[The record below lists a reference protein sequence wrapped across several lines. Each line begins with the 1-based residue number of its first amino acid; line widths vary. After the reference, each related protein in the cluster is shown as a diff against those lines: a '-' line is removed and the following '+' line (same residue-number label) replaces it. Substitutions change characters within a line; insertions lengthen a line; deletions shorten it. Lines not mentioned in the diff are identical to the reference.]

1 MQNDCNK
8 DGFLVV
14 FKPSGCTSR
23 DVVNKVSRL
32 LGTKKIGHTGTLDP
46 IATGV
51 LVLTIGK
58 YTKFSDHLVSKFKEY
73 DAEFIFGYETDTL
86 DCTGVKT
93 FESSKKVTRED
104 LERCLNSFK
113 GTYLQEV
120 PIYSAIKVDGKKLYE
135 YARNG
140 VDVELPKREVTI
152 EKISL
157 QSFSEDNVKISCTVS
172 KGTYIRSL
180 IRDIGRQLGT
190 YATMTSLERTMQGG
204 FRKEDSY
211 TLEEIE
217 NGKYSLLSLE
227 EVLDMEE
234 LVLDD
239 ETSKK
244 VLNGVKL
251 ELPLQSEFIKCTLD
265 GEMVAIYKKENN
277 IYRMFIKF

>member
-23 DVVNKVSRL
+23 DVVNKVSKL

-58 YTKFSDHLVSKFKEY
+58 YTKFSDYLTSKFKDYE
-73 DAEFIFGYETDTL
+73 AEFTFGYETDTL
-86 DCTGVKT
+86 DYTGVKT

-104 LERCLNSFK
+104 LERCLNSLK

-120 PIYSAIKVDGKKLYE
+120 PLYSAIKVDGKKLYE
-135 YARNG
+135 YGRCG
-140 VDVELPKREVTI
+140 IDVELPKRQVVI
-152 EKISL
+152 EELSL
-157 QSFSEDNVKISCTVS
+157 QSFSENRVKIKCTVS

-180 IRDIGRQLGT
+180 IRDIGRSLGT
-190 YATMTSLERTMQGG
+190 YATMTRLERTMQGG
-204 FRKEDSY
+204 FKKEDSY

-217 NGKYSLLSLE
+217 FGKYHLLSLE

-239 ETSKK
+239 ETAKK

-251 ELPLQSEFIKCTLD
+251 EFSFQSEFIKCTLD
-265 GEMVAIYKKENN
+265 GKLVAIYKKEGN